1 MERLN
6 IDRMGLKISIGACD
20 KRELQKNIT
29 HVSGKSTEKHHS
41 KKQWKPENRGEPRTR
56 EQADCYL
63 SRIRKIKPLGFPPL
77 GPSICDRPFC
87 LQTRGL
93 LETLSH

>member
-6 IDRMGLKISIGACD
+6 IDRMGLKISIGAQD
-20 KRELQKNIT
+20 KCGKPQKNIT

-41 KKQWKPENRGEPRTR
+41 KAMEARNRGEPRTR

-63 SRIRKIKPLGFPPL
+63 SRIRKIKPWASPL
-77 GPSICDRPFC
+77 P
-87 LQTRGL
+87 
-93 LETLSH
+93 